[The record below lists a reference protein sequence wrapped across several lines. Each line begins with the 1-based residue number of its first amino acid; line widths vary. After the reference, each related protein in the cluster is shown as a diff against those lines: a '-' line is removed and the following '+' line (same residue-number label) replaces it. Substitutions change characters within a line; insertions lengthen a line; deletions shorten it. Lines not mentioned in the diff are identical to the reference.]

1 MAKRQV
7 KTETVNTFNP
17 WFNLERV
24 YMLAVLSGEKIKP
37 LSNNPIFGDFKLAT
51 DIFGGKIFDANGSI
65 NYEFVEPKPYNAKT
79 PEIKFDMDKIHSE
92 IEAIKSKVRPTEF
105 ENMSS
110 ETLIRSAMDR
120 ADIKVY
126 QLEMIKLFASV
137 FAQME
142 GSETIKLVDTA
153 EALQFSIVIDDAVIY
168 NLLES
173 EFIYIKG
180 AKIPVYL
187 IKDKYQLTEFI
198 KELETY
204 L

>member
-1 MAKRQV
+1 MAKRKV
-7 KTETVNTFNP
+7 KTETANTFNP
-17 WFNLERV
+17 WSNLERV

-37 LSNNPIFGDFKLAT
+37 LSNDPIFGDFKLAT
-51 DIFGGKIFDANGSI
+51 DIFGSEIFDANGSI

-79 PEIKFDMDKIHSE
+79 PEINFDMVKIHSE
-92 IEAIKSKVRPTEF
+92 IEAVKNKARPTDY
-105 ENMSS
+105 ENTSS
-110 ETLIRSAMDR
+110 ETLIRAAMDR
-120 ADIKVY
+120 AGIKVY
-126 QLEMIKLFASV
+126 QLETTKLFASV

-142 GSETIKLVDTA
+142 GSETIKLVHTA
-153 EALQFSIVIDDAVIY
+153 EALQLSIVIDDAVIY

-180 AKIPVYL
+180 AKIPVSL
-187 IKDKYQLTEFI
+187 IKDKYELTEFI

>member
-1 MAKRQV
+1 MAKRKV
-7 KTETVNTFNP
+7 KTETANTFNP
-17 WFNLERV
+17 WLNLERV

-37 LSNNPIFGDFKLAT
+37 LSYDPIFGDFKLAT
-51 DIFGGKIFDANGSI
+51 DIFGSEIFDANGSI
-65 NYEFVEPKPYNAKT
+65 NYEFVEPKPYNGKT
-79 PEIKFDMDKIHSE
+79 PEINFDMDKIHSE
-92 IEAIKSKVRPTEF
+92 IETIKSKVRPTEF

-120 ADIKVY
+120 AGIKVY

-142 GSETIKLVDTA
+142 GSETIKAQHTA
-153 EALQFSIVIDDAVIY
+153 EALMFSIVIDDAVIY

-180 AKIPVYL
+180 AKIPVSL